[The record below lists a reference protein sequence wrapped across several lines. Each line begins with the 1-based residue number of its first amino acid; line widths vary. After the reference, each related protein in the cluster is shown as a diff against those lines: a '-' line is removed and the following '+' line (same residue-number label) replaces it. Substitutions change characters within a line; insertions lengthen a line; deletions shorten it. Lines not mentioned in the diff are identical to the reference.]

1 MPWRTDARP
10 LERTFEIIATK
21 KQPMSKL
28 KEKAILFLATGG
40 LIGFSPVAPGTF
52 GSLAAL
58 PLCLLI
64 ASMSIR
70 SGLIFLIALIVVS
83 TWIAH
88 GAEKIAAQNDPQQV
102 VIDEICGMAI
112 ALFALPF
119 VPVFVIGG
127 FALFRIFDILKP
139 FPIRWV
145 DKKVP
150 GGMGIMLD
158 DLIAGVFANAL
169 LRLGGCVFS

>member
-1 MPWRTDARP
+1 M
-10 LERTFEIIATK
+10 
-21 KQPMSKL
+21 
-28 KEKAILFLATGG
+28 ATGG

-64 ASMSIR
+64 ASMRVGSALVFILALL
-70 SGLIFLIALIVVS
+70 LIS

-88 GAEKIAAQNDPQQV
+88 AAEKLVGQKDPKQV
-102 VIDEICGMAI
+102 VVDEICGMTV

-119 VPVFVIGG
+119 TPVYIIWG
-127 FALFRIFDILKP
+127 FALFRVFDILKP
-139 FPIRWV
+139 FPIGWV

-150 GGMGIMLD
+150 GGLGVMLD
-158 DLIAGVFANAL
+158 DIIAGVFANAL
-169 LRLGGCVFS
+169 LRLGISLF